1 MPSSSKLSKKPFLS
15 QPQDPSK
22 TPTPDPKNPKPKP
35 DPNPFTPSPQNLFL
49 SKSSCLSRQDVLRR
63 RSHHM
68 KQLWKCYR
76 DYYWSIMEE
85 VKIHHREYYWKY
97 GVSPIMADQSKES
110 GVEGNG
116 GSNGKNDELGFD
128 GDGGGSQQC
137 ASVGCKTK
145 AMALTRF
152 CYLHILCDPK
162 QQLYKPCDYVIKR
175 AQTGPITCGKPI
187 LKSSVPDLCTVH
199 LQKAQKHLHRALKKS
214 GFNVASSSKPAP
226 KFHVIAAEYVHQIQE
241 KRRAAQRANN
251 HEVED
256 QPAII
261 EVKTETAD

>member
-1 MPSSSKLSKKPFLS
+1 
-15 QPQDPSK
+15 
-22 TPTPDPKNPKPKP
+22 
-35 DPNPFTPSPQNLFL
+35 
-49 SKSSCLSRQDVLRR
+49 
-63 RSHHM
+63 
-68 KQLWKCYR
+68 
-76 DYYWSIMEE
+76 
-85 VKIHHREYYWKY
+85 
-97 GVSPIMADQSKES
+97 MADQSRER
-110 GVEGNG
+110 
-116 GSNGKNDELGFD
+116 
-128 GDGGGSQQC
+128 GSQQC

-162 QQLYKPCDYVIKR
+162 QQLYKPCHYVIKR

-187 LKSSVPDLCTVH
+187 LKSSDPDLCTVH

-241 KRRAAQRANN
+241 KRRAAQRENK

-261 EVKTETAD
+261 EIKTETAD